1 MTHNGIDL
9 EELIHPFVA
18 SKEVCLL
25 RVQYLYELA
34 KKIGELPKCDL
45 SNPSVAEFAVR
56 AQDLGSLRIEFE
68 RCVSEINAM
77 SKRHLP
83 EFVPSYKEVQEFD
96 ILYYEIKKVASCISS
111 SVKTEPKVKNETTGA
126 EAKCRVKLPE
136 LQIYKFDGKVENW
149 TTFRDTFRTLIHE
162 NSTISNIEK
171 YYYLLSSVSGQALS
185 IVKSMPVSGD
195 NYAIVWSALQKRY
208 ENKRMLATAYLDKM
222 FNFKPMTET
231 ASNLNN
237 FVQTYQ
243 ENMIALEQLGIPYM
257 ASFILFYVALRSLD
271 PVTRREF
278 EQTMAP
284 GDIPNMTD
292 LLQFVER
299 QARVLEMTECK
310 IASIKSAI
318 PTKPS
323 TSKSASTAY
332 QNSDASKSS
341 FTKRPSLATGVA
353 SADNSESRNFHTCL
367 YCQKPHSIYRCID
380 YNNLTPEQRTAKVI
394 ELKLCENCL
403 RDDHTVAECTSKYS
417 CTVCKKRHHVT
428 LHMDSTDTPKEDS
441 VTLMCSTKRTVLL
454 GTANIHVADAWGQY
468 HLVRAVIDGGAMSSF
483 ITQDLAKKLGLT
495 RRKCNFE
502 PVGLGGNRVEQFGL
516 TTCTIKPRN
525 NSEPIMTTD
534 SVIVS
539 NIAGHLPTTCLPNN
553 VVSQFQNLELADPAF
568 HQPATVDMLIAGD
581 LFPYIYTGEKIF
593 PAESGM
599 PVAMNSIFGY
609 IIGGAAVINNENQ
622 KVSMVTT
629 AAEGVTESIFCG
641 FTGTMNMDQI
651 MNRFWEVENIPSEK
665 PKKPDDI
672 LAEELFAQEHSRD
685 ESGRYIVRYPFRP
698 DHELGESRQIAVR
711 RLCNL
716 EAKLDRDPQLK
727 EEYHKFMSE
736 YESLGHMTCLG
747 EMPNK
752 LWAVQLDWDQ
762 SLPPHLESEWIT
774 FVKELPLL
782 SVLQH
787 ERHVMVKQSIIHRI
801 LGFCD
806 ASTLGYAAVVYL
818 FTENE
823 NNTLSVPRLELM
835 AAHLLAKLVKYVALI
850 LQERDVCIDDILLFT
865 DSSVVLA
872 WLNTPS
878 YKLKIFVATR
888 VTKILE
894 TFPANHWRH
903 VSGESNPADVCSRGA
918 LPSTLMAMSEWL
930 HGPHWILNEKWPV
943 RNIDEFRDENPPE
956 MKHSTESKNLLSAE
970 PPRLSSTIK
979 LPRYDVLGT
988 SCSTRAA
995 LVEEAVSE
1003 AQKSELPKKTDSD
1016 DEADVPVAA
1025 TA

>member
-1 MTHNGIDL
+1 
-9 EELIHPFVA
+9 
-18 SKEVCLL
+18 
-25 RVQYLYELA
+25 
-34 KKIGELPKCDL
+34 
-45 SNPSVAEFAVR
+45 
-56 AQDLGSLRIEFE
+56 
-68 RCVSEINAM
+68 
-77 SKRHLP
+77 
-83 EFVPSYKEVQEFD
+83 
-96 ILYYEIKKVASCISS
+96 
-111 SVKTEPKVKNETTGA
+111 
-126 EAKCRVKLPE
+126 
-136 LQIYKFDGKVENW
+136 
-149 TTFRDTFRTLIHE
+149 
-162 NSTISNIEK
+162 
-171 YYYLLSSVSGQALS
+171 
-185 IVKSMPVSGD
+185 
-195 NYAIVWSALQKRY
+195 
-208 ENKRMLATAYLDKM
+208 
-222 FNFKPMTET
+222 
-231 ASNLNN
+231 
-237 FVQTYQ
+237 
-243 ENMIALEQLGIPYM
+243 
-257 ASFILFYVALRSLD
+257 
-271 PVTRREF
+271 
-278 EQTMAP
+278 
-284 GDIPNMTD
+284 
-292 LLQFVER
+292 
-299 QARVLEMTECK
+299 
-310 IASIKSAI
+310 
-318 PTKPS
+318 
-323 TSKSASTAY
+323 
-332 QNSDASKSS
+332 
-341 FTKRPSLATGVA
+341 
-353 SADNSESRNFHTCL
+353 
-367 YCQKPHSIYRCID
+367 
-380 YNNLTPEQRTAKVI
+380 
-394 ELKLCENCL
+394 
-403 RDDHTVAECTSKYS
+403 
-417 CTVCKKRHHVT
+417 
-428 LHMDSTDTPKEDS
+428 
-441 VTLMCSTKRTVLL
+441 
-454 GTANIHVADAWGQY
+454 
-468 HLVRAVIDGGAMSSF
+468 
-483 ITQDLAKKLGLT
+483 
-495 RRKCNFE
+495 
-502 PVGLGGNRVEQFGL
+502 
-516 TTCTIKPRN
+516 
-525 NSEPIMTTD
+525 MTTD

-651 MNRFWEVENIPSEK
+651 MNRFWERAGFVLRKWSSNCSQVLAAVPKDHRETPIEFDEEQNFALKVLGLQWQPATDCFSFCTATVEKEITK
-665 PKKPDDI
+665 RTI
-672 LAEELFAQEHSRD
+672 LSQIGRLFD
-685 ESGRYIVRYPFRP
+685 P
-698 DHELGESRQIAVR
+698 LGFVSPCVFY
-711 RLCNL
+711 
-716 EAKLDRDPQLK
+716 AKC
-727 EEYHKFMSE
+727 FMQ
-736 YESLGHMTCLG
+736 
-747 EMPNK
+747 K

-782 SVLQH
+782 SELQH
-787 ERHVMVKQSIIHRI
+787 ERHVMVKQSIIYRI

-970 PPRLSSTIK
+970 PPSNDIYDLTQRHSNFNKLLNVVARVHQFIRYCRTTVSQRTGLSIVDLRKAHDSLIKSVQQHHFCDDMAALSKGQQPQQSLRKLNPFIDPLGFLRVGGRLSQTNMSYEKKHPVLVPKKSNFTYTLIDYYHILYLHVGPRTLQGILSQK
-979 LPRYDVLGT
+979 YWIISARSVIRTRTMKCISCFKVRPTTRQPIMGQLPKFRTQDIHTFHTPAIFYHKTSKIRRARDIVFNSGCAGRGGGKKVSGFGGRHLDWNLGT
-988 SCSTRAA
+988 RLTAPGHQ
-995 LVEEAVSE
+995 LVWHSVPSAILVS
-1003 AQKSELPKKTDSD
+1003 P
-1016 DEADVPVAA
+1016 
-1025 TA
+1025 